1 MTLNYALTVK
11 MLDYNT
17 NADIVSEGGLVRA
30 VDIIYYQA
38 FIISHFLTAISDF
51 TWFWRTIHGKTE
63 QSDQWWTLT
72 WQAPH

>member
-51 TWFWRTIHGKTE
+51 T
-63 QSDQWWTLT
+63 
-72 WQAPH
+72 